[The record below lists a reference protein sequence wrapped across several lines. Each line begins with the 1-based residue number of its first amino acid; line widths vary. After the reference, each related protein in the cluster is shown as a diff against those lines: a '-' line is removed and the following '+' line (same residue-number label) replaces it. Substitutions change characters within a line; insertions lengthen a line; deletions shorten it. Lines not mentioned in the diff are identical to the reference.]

1 MDNTQPITENDIAD
15 FLLNTPDFF
24 SRHAQV
30 LASVQ
35 LSSPHG
41 SRAVSLQE
49 RQAELLR
56 EKIKSLEHRVV
67 DMMRHGSDNMLIADK
82 LQRWTLT
89 LLQQTDP
96 EKLPETVASEL
107 QAQFSIPQVALRLW
121 GLGPSHEQRP
131 YCADVSEDVRAF
143 VATLTVPFV
152 GVNPGFEAVRWL
164 AHPQQA
170 ASLALLPV
178 RRPGHGSPV
187 FGLVVLASPDS
198 YRFHAGMGTDFL
210 ERIGEAAGAA
220 LARLQGS

>member
-1 MDNTQPITENDIAD
+1 MDTTQPITENDIAD

-89 LLQQTDP
+89 LLQLTDP
-96 EKLPETVASEL
+96 EKLPDTVVSEL

-121 GLGPSHEQRP
+121 GLGPAHEQRP

-143 VATLTVPFV
+143 AATLAVPFV

-164 AHPQQA
+164 GHPQQA

-178 RRPGHGSPV
+178 RRPGQDSPV